1 MNITRRD
8 CLAHFFY
15 CSAAASLSGCAS
27 TPDAPT
33 TNEIVSSV
41 LVSEDDKKLVVM
53 TPGYHYI
60 FELPPTL
67 LTTLKSDF
75 HPYVEAIFSGFKV
88 NSKGQVS
95 GSVNLTVAE
104 THPEAVAAAIAA
116 GFVGNSRGAMFKTT
130 LLGERYKA
138 GNIQPTHQYQ
148 LNKSYVISVQGAGD
162 AGPTPIGVVG
172 GTLVLSA
179 VVLYLL
185 FHPGWPAH

>member
-1 MNITRRD
+1 MIVTRRD
-8 CLAHFFY
+8 CLIHFFY
-15 CSAAASLSGCAS
+15 CSAAASLSGCVS

-33 TNEIVSSV
+33 TNETVSAV
-41 LVSEDDKKLVVM
+41 LVSEDGRKLVVM
-53 TPGYHYI
+53 TPSYHYI
-60 FELPPTL
+60 FELPATL

-75 HPYVEAIFSGFKV
+75 HPYVEATFSRFRV
-88 NSKGQVS
+88 NSKGRVR

-138 GNIQPTHQYQ
+138 GNIQPTQQYQ
-148 LNKSYVISVQGAGD
+148 LNKSYVIAVEGNGD
-162 AGPTPIGVVG
+162 AGLTPVGVVG
-172 GTLVLSA
+172 GTLILSA